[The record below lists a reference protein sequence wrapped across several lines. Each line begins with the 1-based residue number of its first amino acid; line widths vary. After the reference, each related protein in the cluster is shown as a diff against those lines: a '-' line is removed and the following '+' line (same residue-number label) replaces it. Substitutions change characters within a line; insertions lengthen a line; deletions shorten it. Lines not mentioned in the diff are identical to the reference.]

1 MLGKSIAMLGVGQI
15 GENLARMCKVGFG
28 MKVLG
33 MSRTSRGSKHVDQ
46 YSDRSDMHEAL
57 GEADVVG
64 LCLALTPSTGRI
76 IGKAEFEAMKP
87 TSLLVNGARGALIEE
102 AALVEAMNAGT
113 IGGAGL
119 DSVGSEPLAEGSP
132 LLNLPNSIIT
142 AHVRGVYVWRRER
155 GRKLYG

>member
-33 MSRTSRGSKHVDQ
+33 MSRTSRGSKHVDR

-64 LCLALTPSTGRI
+64 LCLALTPSTG
-76 IGKAEFEAMKP
+76 
-87 TSLLVNGARGALIEE
+87 
-102 AALVEAMNAGT
+102 
-113 IGGAGL
+113 
-119 DSVGSEPLAEGSP
+119 
-132 LLNLPNSIIT
+132 SIICK
-142 AHVRGVYVWRRER
+142 A
-155 GRKLYG
+155 

>member
-1 MLGKSIAMLGVGQI
+1 
-15 GENLARMCKVGFG
+15 MCKVGFG

-33 MSRTSRGSKHVDQ
+33 MSRTSRGSKHVDR

-102 AALVEAMNAGT
+102 AALVGYERGNNRWRR
-113 IGGAGL
+113 AGL
-119 DSVGSEPLAEGSP
+119 GRVRTSCRGKPTFEPAQLDHNRTCPRGLRMASGKRSETLWLRTSAGSLKTS
-132 LLNLPNSIIT
+132 T
-142 AHVRGVYVWRRER
+142 YWV
-155 GRKLYG
+155 